1 VAAAVCLLSLGCASK
16 KPVNVPPDLSGL
28 ERADALVLQGC
39 YDCLLDA
46 HAVYRRISLGAGRPV
61 VLSRLFETSVLLGLR
76 HKELALD
83 PSRYFDEARGLIKE
97 LPPEIDGARYLAL
110 ADAVPPDDVGTP
122 RRTLAAFRKAQ
133 TDSGLVAKIDD
144 EVAWLGT
151 APAPAAPA
159 TTGMTTLSEPFR
171 QYLGFAL
178 DCSYAFRARTAGTP
192 VRPRGVR
199 QPPQGAPPLVAFR
212 VANCEQLNQPV
223 LYRLRSNNPS
233 FIEASLL
240 LARFDLAV
248 IDQMGP
254 GQAGPRLDESR
265 ARFPASPQANYLS
278 GSFNQSIGDCE
289 AALAFYDETL
299 ALAPIHES
307 AMLGRTICLTY
318 LKRSDEA
325 IESATRLI
333 NFESEMVGDGYYWR
347 AWNRH
352 ARKELE
358 PARADVERAKA
369 LKRNH
374 PDVLTLAGQI
384 EYDQDDLDPSK
395 ADLTAARQLSQ
406 GDMNCTAIWY
416 LALGQV
422 KRQDSPGAAR
432 LFEDAIGCYERG
444 IAVAGLEIQRLEH
457 TPNLDPAFKA
467 RRIASLKDAIQTA
480 TSQRFASAL
489 NAANYYAV
497 ASNIAAAKRLV
508 EIAAGDPALAE
519 KVNKLKE
526 WLKDK

>member
-1 VAAAVCLLSLGCASK
+1 VKTWVVAAAVCLLCLGCASK
-16 KPVNVPPDLSGL
+16 KPVSRPPDLSGL
-28 ERADALVLQGC
+28 EQADARVLQGC

-46 HAVYRRISLGAGRPV
+46 HATYRRIGMGAGRPV
-61 VLSRLFETSVLLGLR
+61 VLARLFETSILLGLR

-83 PSRYFDEARGLIKE
+83 PSEFFDEARALIKE
-97 LPPEIDGARYLAL
+97 LPPETEAARYLAL
-110 ADAVPPDDVGTP
+110 AEAVPPDDVGTP
-122 RRTLAAFRKAQ
+122 RKTLAAFCRAQ
-133 TDSGLVAKIDD
+133 TNSGFAAKIDG
-144 EVAWLGT
+144 VLTWLN
-151 APAPAAPA
+151 
-159 TTGMTTLSEPFR
+159 TGSLAEPFR
-171 QYLGFAL
+171 QYLGLAV
-178 DCSYAFRARTAGTP
+178 DCGYPFRARENGAP
-192 VRPRGVR
+192 VRLSRGVR
-199 QPPQGAPPLVAFR
+199 QPPAGAPPLVAFR
-212 VANCEQLNQPV
+212 TANCDTLNQPV
-223 LYRLRSNNPS
+223 LYRLRADNQN

-248 IDQMGP
+248 IDQLGP

-278 GSFNQSIGDCE
+278 GSFNQSIGDCD

-299 ALAPIHES
+299 ALAPLHES
-307 AMLGRTICLTY
+307 AMLGRAICLTY

-325 IESATRLI
+325 IAEATHMIALATD
-333 NFESEMVGDGYYWR
+333 FDGDAYYWR

-352 ARKELE
+352 ARKELDL
-358 PARADVERAKA
+358 ARADVERAKQ

-374 PDVLTLAGQI
+374 PEVLTLAGEI

-395 ADLTAARQLSQ
+395 ADLTNARNQAS

-422 KRQDSPGAAR
+422 KRLDPPGAGK
-432 LFEDAIGCYERG
+432 LFEDAMGCYERG
-444 IAVAGLEIQRLEH
+444 VVAAGLEIQRLEG

-467 RRIASLKDAIQTA
+467 RRIASLKEAIQAA
-480 TSQRFASAL
+480 TSQRYAAAL
-489 NAANYYAV
+489 NAANYYAT
-497 ASNIAAAKRLV
+497 ASNIAAAKRLI
-508 EIAAGDPALAE
+508 EIAAADPTLAE